1 MRAVVHR
8 EARFDVEAANLT
20 PDEPSPRPARSL
32 LAIGPRQ
39 QALPRAGR
47 YGKMRTGAGRRIL
60 GPCPARRPAPPHARM
75 RHTRPDT
82 DTHLSTLPNGVRV
95 VTLHRP
101 HLASAN
107 VSVFIRSGSA
117 HEAPRLGGISHVL
130 EHMVFKGTRTRDRR
144 RINLDAERLG
154 ADANAHTDKDH
165 TAFHLRGLAAHAGS
179 FVRMLGDLVLQPTFP
194 ADELE
199 RERQVVLAELA
210 EDEDDPMSTAFK
222 LFDRTCFGL
231 HPAARPVIGTG
242 ARIERV
248 TRDDLVAHH
257 AQHYTGANLVL
268 AAAGPLDPQ
277 AIARVAE
284 RVFGRLRGGEPNL
297 LPVAAYHGGVASR
310 QLPGTGQAHAV
321 VGFALPPRTQDDPV
335 GAVAAAVLG
344 EGMSSPLMER
354 LREQLGLVYYAACSA
369 DVLDM
374 AGQFVIE
381 ASMSPDRLDECLGEI
396 AQLLKTHAR
405 RVHAQ
410 DLDRARHQMA
420 VRRLR
425 AEEEPARML
434 EDAALDL
441 FSFGRVRPRAER
453 SAQLKSVTVEAVR
466 QAFRRMVAG
475 GASVALSGQVG
486 RGVQA
491 RVRERMAGVLRR
503 A

>member
-1 MRAVVHR
+1 MGCGLRKKG
-8 EARFDVEAANLT
+8 RFNGANLT
-20 PDEPSPRPARSL
+20 PSAVPADAPSLPIDPVGGSPARPTYPHPLPSPTATT
-32 LAIGPRQ
+32 
-39 QALPRAGR
+39 AL
-47 YGKMRTGAGRRIL
+47 
-60 GPCPARRPAPPHARM
+60 ARM
-75 RHTRPDT
+75 RHPRPDA

-95 VTLHRP
+95 VTLQRP

-117 HEAPRLGGISHVL
+117 HEAPRLAGISHVL

-165 TAFHLRGLAAHAGS
+165 TAFHLRGLAAHARP

-194 ADELE
+194 TDELE

-222 LFDRTCFGL
+222 LFDKTCFGA
-231 HPAARPVIGTG
+231 HPAGRPVIGTG
-242 ARIERV
+242 AHIARI
-248 TRDDLVAHH
+248 TRDDLVACH
-257 AQHYTGANLVL
+257 ASQYTGANLVV

-277 AIARVAE
+277 AIAREAA
-284 RVFGRLRGGEPNL
+284 RVFGRVRPGTPHSVPL
-297 LPVAAYHGGVASR
+297 AAYAGGVATR
-310 QLPGTGQAHAV
+310 QVPGTGQAHAV
-321 VGFALPPRTQDDPV
+321 VGFALPPRPQDDPV

-369 DVLDM
+369 DVFDM

-381 ASMSPDRLDECLGEI
+381 ASMAPDRLDECLAEI
-396 AQLLKTHAR
+396 AQLLQAHTRK
-405 RVHAQ
+405 VSAQ
-410 DLDRARHQMA
+410 DLDRARHQIA

-441 FSFGRVRPRAER
+441 FSFGRVRTRAER
-453 SAQLKSVTVEAVR
+453 SAQLKSVSTEAVR
-466 QAFRRMVAG
+466 GAFRRMVAS
-475 GASVALSGQVG
+475 GATVALSGQLG
-486 RGVQA
+486 RGVRA
-491 RVRERMAGVLRR
+491 RVQAQMAGVLQ
-503 A
+503 AA